1 MIHRFMK
8 MLMVAAMSCGIIFS
22 ISTPA
27 VSAGHEKSADDKPPS
42 PEELKAMDQGVRE
55 RIENLPPY
63 LKEKAHKVQD
73 LHMSFMQEIGADGPY
88 IEETGKKFFETATT
102 FMKGLAE
109 DPKAH
114 QDPAVHEL
122 IHFIANDFGQGD
134 VPKDVPTRE
143 LISGEIDHL
152 QDEASKL
159 AQHSGHPGPHGDPN
173 APLPHGAPPPPGH
186 HSDPGAPPHGAP
198 PPPPGLHSDPGA
210 PPHGAPPL
218 PRPPPPPG
226 HHSDPGA
233 PPHGAPP
240 PPPGLHSDPGAPP
253 HGAPP
258 LPPGLHSGPGKSPW
272 EMEERKRLAELERL
286 KAAEKAEQEIL
297 TAAEKAEQE
306 KLAAQK
312 AEQEKLTAAEKA
324 EQEKLA
330 AQKAEQERLAAEAL
344 RPKLIEAGIK
354 AAYEVAKV
362 MNRNGFKHDS
372 WKTLQMSSRS
382 PVNQA
387 EKTSWIILDLE
398 LQTGNWQ
405 MDYPS
410 PSELLEAAVKIIV
423 NRMNQEQ
430 LGATW
435 ALGEVCI
442 IGAKENLNRFE
453 ERKVVE
459 QLTKCEEF
467 KDGL

>member
-55 RIENLPPY
+55 RIENLPPH
-63 LKEKAHKVQD
+63 LKARAHMVQD
-73 LHMSFMQEIGADGPY
+73 LHLSFMQEIGADGPY
-88 IEETGKKFFETATT
+88 IEEKGKKFFETATT
-102 FMKGLAE
+102 FMKGLAK

-143 LISGEIDHL
+143 LIRGEIDHL

-186 HSDPGAPPHGAP
+186 HRDP
-198 PPPPGLHSDPGA
+198 
-210 PPHGAPPL
+210 
-218 PRPPPPPG
+218 
-226 HHSDPGA
+226 
-233 PPHGAPP
+233 
-240 PPPGLHSDPGAPP
+240 
-253 HGAPP
+253 GAPP
-258 LPPGLHSGPGKSPW
+258 LPPGLHSGPGAPPHGAPPLPPPPPPGLHSGPGAPPHGGPPPPPPGLHSGPGAPPRP
-272 EMEERKRLAELERL
+272 EEIMA
-286 KAAEKAEQEIL
+286 
-297 TAAEKAEQE
+297 
-306 KLAAQK
+306 
-312 AEQEKLTAAEKA
+312 
-324 EQEKLA
+324 
-330 AQKAEQERLAAEAL
+330 AEQERLVATDASVRITVKEIQKFGDLVKAEADLPKADEEKVTKKAQDLPQSLMAWPTEEERLFIAAEKTEQERLALEAL

-354 AAYEVAKV
+354 AANEVAKV
-362 MNRNGFKHDS
+362 MNRNEFKWPS
-372 WKTLQMSSRS
+372 WKTLQMNSLS
-382 PVNQA
+382 PVNRA
-387 EKTSWIILDLE
+387 DKTSMYSWIKFDAE
-398 LQTGNWQ
+398 FKGFSNYQ
-405 MDYPS
+405 YPS
-410 PSELLEAAVKIIV
+410 DHLEAIVKDIV
-423 NRMNQEQ
+423 NGMNQEQ

-442 IGAKENLNRFE
+442 TGTKDNSNRYDVKTGKEE
-453 ERKVVE
+453 YKVLE
-459 QLTKCEEF
+459 KLTKCEEF

>member
-8 MLMVAAMSCGIIFS
+8 MLMVPAMSCGIIFS

-42 PEELKAMDQGVRE
+42 PEELKAMDQGLRE

-63 LKEKAHKVQD
+63 LKERARKVQD
-73 LHMSFMQEIGADGPY
+73 LHLSFMQEIGADGPY
-88 IEETGKKFFETATT
+88 IEEKGKKFFETATT

-143 LISGEIDHL
+143 LIRGEIDHL

-186 HSDPGAPPHGAP
+186 HRDPGAPPLPPGLHSGPHGAP

-210 PPHGAPPL
+210 PPLPPGL
-218 PRPPPPPG
+218 PPPPPL
-226 HHSDPGA
+226 PGPEDMKA
-233 PPHGAPP
+233 AEQEVKEKAQKVQ
-240 PPPGLHSDPGAPP
+240 D
-253 HGAPP
+253 
-258 LPPGLHSGPGKSPW
+258 LPTRALIT
-272 EMEERKRLAELERL
+272 EQERL
-286 KAAEKAEQEIL
+286 KAEAEQ
-297 TAAEKAEQE
+297 KR
-306 KLAAQK
+306 
-312 AEQEKLTAAEKA
+312 
-324 EQEKLA
+324 LA
-330 AQKAEQERLAAEAL
+330 AQKAEQERLKAEKTEQERLKAEKAEQERLKAEKAAEQERLAPEAL

-354 AAYEVAKV
+354 AANEVAKV
-362 MNRNGFKHDS
+362 MNRNEFKWDS
-372 WKTLQMSSRS
+372 WKTLQMNSLS
-382 PVNQA
+382 PVNRA
-387 EKTSWIILDLE
+387 DKTSMYSWIKFDAE
-398 LQTGNWQ
+398 FNWISDYQ
-405 MDYPS
+405 YPS
-410 PSELLEAAVKIIV
+410 DHLEAIVKDIV
-423 NRMNQEQ
+423 NGMNQEQ

-442 IGAKENLNRFE
+442 TGTKDNSNRYDVKTGKEE
-453 ERKVVE
+453 YKVLE
-459 QLTKCEEF
+459 KLTKCEEF